1 MSLCFGKKNLASLVF
16 WSLAWPPRENMPNYK
31 LIFTILHLS
40 SSRLFQICM
49 KLICLCWQL
58 PLWHCTIRSGIRTLF
73 QANTIAK
80 WLMHQLKNSSSKN
93 AALPLLSRSSRSQRR
108 VKKRWKTGRKIM
120 QNPQRLRSA
129 NRSRLFKADQG
140 NLMGSSSS
148 LFVRFHSSF
157 QFLSHLALLNPR
169 SPYIVN
175 SCLFQTSTPNTL
187 LLPFALCQDTQ
198 WRATRH
204 EHRWPLTSLRNTTE
218 HLSPQ
223 RAVTS

>member
-1 MSLCFGKKNLASLVF
+1 MF

-31 LIFTILHLS
+31 LIFTYHLLACS
-40 SSRLFQICM
+40 KSEWNWYVFADSF
-49 KLICLCWQL
+49 
-58 PLWHCTIRSGIRTLF
+58 HSGNALSAPIRTLF

-223 RAVTS
+223 RAVRS